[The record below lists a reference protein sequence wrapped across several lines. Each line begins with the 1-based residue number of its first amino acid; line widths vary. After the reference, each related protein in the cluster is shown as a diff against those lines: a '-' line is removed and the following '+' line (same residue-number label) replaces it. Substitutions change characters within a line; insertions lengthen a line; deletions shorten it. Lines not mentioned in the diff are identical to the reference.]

1 MCYNSYYFSKNE
13 KRVKELI
20 SIFILSSVIIAVAFH
35 CYLQAITMPVIG
47 VVTGAVLFSTAL
59 LLIKEYKL
67 KLFTSTIKDLKDFD
81 SFKFNLKALV
91 FNLIG
96 SQTFLLFGNDVAEL
110 QITKLAYSNADLFV
124 DSLFCGM
131 IITLATRTQDKLITV
146 LCIVTF
152 VMCGFEH
159 TIVNFCLFA
168 GVVNFEVLAFLVV
181 NLVGNSVGAIVTGKV
196 LERC

>member
-110 QITKLAYSNADLFV
+110 QITKLAYSNADLLV

-131 IITLATRTQDKLITV
+131 IITLATRTQDKLITI

-168 GVVNFEVLAFLVV
+168 GVVNFEVIAFLVL

>member
-1 MCYNSYYFSKNE
+1 M
-13 KRVKELI
+13 KELI